1 MQRYLSLYLCSY
13 EIWSIKFRYQYN
25 HLRSFMSR
33 TIFFNNADKGAR
45 LGNRT
50 ALKSFLEKQLF
61 KEGIT
66 IEALQF
72 VFCSDEY
79 LLGINKQFL
88 NHDYYTDIISFD
100 LSEQRGQL
108 IGDIYISIDRVKE
121 NAKIQDNLYM
131 HELLRVIFHGA
142 LHFCGYKDK
151 KPADVKLMRAMEDKW
166 LKAYLK
172 SIS

>member
-1 MQRYLSLYLCSY
+1 M
-13 EIWSIKFRYQYN
+13 SIY
-25 HLRSFMSR
+25 
-33 TIFFNNADKGAR
+33 FNKADKGSS

-50 ALKSFLEKQLF
+50 ALKLFIEKQLR
-61 KEGIT
+61 KEGLS
-66 IEALQF
+66 IESLQY

-100 LSEQRGQL
+100 LSEQKGVL
-108 IGDIYISIDRVKE
+108 IGDIYISVDRVKE
-121 NAKIQDNLYM
+121 NAKTHGNLLV

-151 KPADVKLMRAMEDKW
+151 KPADVKMMRAMEDKW

-172 SIS
+172 ITS